1 MPSPER
7 GVGHFEHQ
15 TVMGVLHVRHHRV
28 DSVKRSSELACFFI
42 VEVTRYSEMRQVQY
56 NSCLTTL

>member
-1 MPSPER
+1 MPSPEH

-15 TVMGVLHVRHHRV
+15 TVIGVLDVRRHRV
-28 DSVKRSSELACFFI
+28 DNAKRSSELACFFI
-42 VEVTRYSEMRQVQY
+42 VEVTRYSEIRQVQC